1 MVKNPPANAGDIGS
15 ISVSGRSPGERNGN
29 PLCYSCLENS
39 MDRGAWQATV
49 YGGHKTVGHDLATE
63 QQLGKKTLSPYK
75 LLTKSRFNILGG
87 NETETE
93 RDWVVWVGNF
103 KLPGNLRVIHTVLPK
118 NMVLLMA

>member
-1 MVKNPPANAGDIGS
+1 
-15 ISVSGRSPGERNGN
+15 
-29 PLCYSCLENS
+29 

-93 RDWVVWVGNF
+93 RES
-103 KLPGNLRVIHTVLPK
+103 TVCLQYLCLVDLSLSQLWGSVK
-118 NMVLLMA
+118 DGEAWRASVYGIIKSQT

>member
-1 MVKNPPANAGDIGS
+1 M
-15 ISVSGRSPGERNGN
+15 SGRSPGERNGN
-29 PLCYSCLENS
+29 PLCYSCLETS
-39 MDRGAWQATV
+39 RDRGAWQATV

>member
-1 MVKNPPANAGDIGS
+1 
-15 ISVSGRSPGERNGN
+15 
-29 PLCYSCLENS
+29 

-49 YGGHKTVGHDLATE
+49 YGGHNTVGHDLATE
-63 QQLGKKTLSPYK
+63 PQLGKKTLSPYK